1 MAAIEV
7 ESNYLQ
13 AVAWAKE
20 IILHFWLQVDLGV
33 DLKSRLKSTKVN
45 LSRLEALGSGRVV
58 FIWGPSRILVGSFDC
73 FQVDLFH
80 MNVIFA
86 HFTCPF

>member
-1 MAAIEV
+1 MPGCRRKIV
-7 ESNYLQ
+7 QL
-13 AVAWAKE
+13 
-20 IILHFWLQVDLGV
+20 LLDLGV
-33 DLKSRLKSTKVN
+33 DLK
-45 LSRLEALGSGRVV
+45 SRLEALGSGRVV
-58 FIWGPSRILVGSFDC
+58 LIWGPSRILVGSFDC